1 MYLVQ
6 TVQTASPWRPQLPLP
21 KDATVHV
28 QQQHQQQQQQTQ
40 QPQQQKQQQE
50 MERVTVNSKSKD
62 KKWSLGS
69 LFRKKKKDLDT
80 DSSSEEDR
88 KAGFV
93 PVKGHGTLNGKR
105 KKRSSRIV
113 GAGFDHIVVSPHQPP
128 QQQQVQQQILLPHQQ
143 HHHHQQQQQQPQQH
157 HNQYGFRESDSINSI
172 DRYTANGS
180 LDRRTGRKELRGT
193 GVVRRN
199 SKERQS
205 SSDEESH
212 RSSSMSRFR
221 SDDSLGNHS
230 AGSHRKS
237 RTARTERYLK
247 RMSGRD
253 DGHSPQ
259 HQHQTLAPGQVNRW
273 HTQPISPSMLP
284 HGGSIQSVDVAY
296 RRPATLGSH
305 PNLRNSASLTNVH
318 GVHGHQLR
326 YAGSPSYAH
335 QLQLQQQQQVPYSS
349 QSPPNPHTVT
359 YENSFYIQ
367 SKASSMRDAIRSPP
381 PIPPRDPQR
390 RLTIGHT
397 NEARPVSYAFDRYH
411 QLQGTNG
418 GNIWQSNGKCNS
430 EDRLWVG
437 GASAMVQRTPP
448 PPSMHGVGAGVGF
461 TVTPPRASSV
471 QPAEIHQHHQLHQ
484 HHHHHHHQQ
493 QQQQT
498 QQPQQKQRYISRQQQ
513 PQAVVHP
520 PSTPPS
526 NVAYHHHQHHQQQQ
540 QAHYHHAATL
550 PVTPP
555 TQQQR
560 PGGEYRYVTDVTPRS
575 RKPIQIQDR
584 TFEPYEPKRSP
595 QPPPTGSE
603 SSLVYSGTTTPSG
616 IAARSTPRSVRADSS
631 ESVNGTGA
639 SGSRTPQQSASAFWR
654 RIEEEQSAAAG
665 SVATTVGTG
674 ANRRGRATER
684 RPGVAGTAVASRS
697 VSTSRALEIMNR
709 RNQELTRELD
719 HLLDDKQQQ
728 QQQSDENV
736 VSGRLY
742 LRQADAN
749 QATTVRSPN
758 EKMYEVKVKTSSRP
772 LNGAEVAPEKATN
785 KYEEHVAKTVAGSQT
800 VYRRYGGGGDK
811 PASEVPAPTPPM
823 RTISK
828 RNSCSEEELARKR
841 KSANLEEA
849 ISELEAIYKS
859 LKLSDEDLLE
869 RAEQRDLPTPTGFS
883 HRARTY
889 RYDPDPEDDRAKPE
903 PDLRLDDL
911 SYRSIKRANSSL
923 KTADNQPP
931 FGIPVGP
938 IPPPPTTDYLTVQPP
953 SKQQTPRF
961 VPRQSPD
968 LVADDLAFRQLR
980 KDKDLHASLDR
991 KPAPSAATTTSVP
1004 VSGNSSS
1011 GSEESRTTKRNS
1023 GSTFYTQIQRDAA
1036 KPSGGNLED
1045 YYKLELYAKSL
1056 RESSN
1061 STPGKA
1067 EKTQQKKE
1075 PASGTTEVRAKS
1087 GSPPKDH
1094 RGGNRGAVF
1103 NLPSTLKSSSSGSPP
1118 KSPRSLDSGSEPPS
1132 SVTPTP
1138 RPRSGTEPVIVGA
1151 KHKAEFEEI
1160 LNAIALEAQNTSEK
1174 LGADLAELRKETL
1187 SVSSGTSPE
1196 TKPNRRNPVNKTVA
1210 GPAAAPVVAKVS
1222 QKHSNEIDQVAEAA
1236 KYCEQMLRGVIEE
1249 TGTVKAASVEPEEVK
1264 VAPEVTM
1271 IARVILDKPTIVV
1284 ESKVEESADVP
1295 PEPIT
1300 TGELKT
1306 GIPSAVEGL
1315 IAQLTPAG
1323 SFEALSKRCQEQLS
1337 ELEDPLTSDG
1347 GVTGGDERVKSSIER
1362 DYDNLVESINPFE
1375 SDTDK
1380 KSTEEEIDL
1389 IMKECGIELELSS
1402 ASSAAPGHSSNPS
1415 VPQKIPASAQV
1426 DLGDIERPIV
1436 REQRVSSVE
1445 CLKPSVIAAE
1455 QRNKRSSSSRSPP
1468 VSSSI
1473 RLTPSDTES
1482 QYNSSEELAMIFGIK
1497 SPSPPENKPFVNSAI
1512 HELEKKLSSA
1522 TAKLSCQQQPDS
1534 SYQQSSQSSS
1544 SFSAQH
1550 NRLHQGLIQHS
1561 PALLH
1566 PQQGP
1571 YYASPQQH
1579 PDHFYATTALVAVSP
1594 VPNESSSLQAILQV
1608 IRAEKQQ
1615 ELNQHQHHV
1624 HQHQQQQQEKRVRH
1638 REQQR
1643 AVAKHCD
1650 LYIATATTT
1659 NERTSTA
1666 SPVTDQT
1673 RPVPH
1678 HHQQQ
1683 QHHHRSSSLSQTL
1696 PPLSQPKF
1704 SAVNFRRIQRHPP
1717 VSYPKRPLVTQ
1728 RSLGSPPSV
1737 NVGSS
1742 YSPSASGSTGGAGGA
1757 ANNSNNY
1764 AVPGAGLFERHRRAP
1779 HRRHESA
1786 FLKTRSKT
1794 ISDFFGPESTP
1805 VSRLLNI
1812 ICQEKEAERV
1822 AHIMNQQQQH
1832 HTRSA
1837 AINVVAS
1844 GGASSHGSTRE
1855 TRSASGSGSS
1865 GSRTLVATATS
1876 NSGSDSGS
1884 GSAPVLV
1891 DPSFAAKDIDRIAKY
1906 KADRRKPIYLR
1917 NNVHE
1922 NENERLEPSKRSLS
1936 RTPNSL
1942 PSSAIS
1948 GKAPPSSSLPPASK
1962 PSSSSTT
1969 TTTTTTNNGKRPNS
1983 TGLTVT
1989 AKKVPSSP
1997 TKPATT
2003 NGHTDQQRSTSRVR
2017 TSSSGPATSRQPDA
2031 TESVSPVHRKTAVT
2045 TVQPKAI
2052 RTTRSSRLR
2061 AAATHAPETTKPTT
2075 KPVVTGNDESQR
2087 TATLAA
2093 RTSPK
2098 HSTAGPI
2105 RKALASVGLRSGK
2118 LLSSVT
2124 RRETPA
2130 SVPLVNK
2137 ALLPTAVPPKPSV
2150 AASGGTSS
2158 GGENGGKRLVPSI
2171 AVNMKQ
2177 RLKTT
2182 TETIKGAVSTERS
2195 STLQTKRT
2203 VAKKEPVG
2211 SVNVVGTGVPPGN
2224 ENDGADDDEPAS
2236 KPTPAPVPISKLRRL
2251 TFFENP
2257 TQSNEATT
2265 AAGSARSPPEPPSSS
2280 FGTLRSRTST
2290 LKLSHSGRPE
2300 GTTLPK
2306 DVNGL
2311 SPVTGAAT
2319 GTPKPSVKGTTLE
2332 SPTKDKSAKRKS
2344 FLNRSQT
2351 EESANGGAR
2360 SANATATTPPT
2371 TEQRYQRRAK
2381 LPLGSPDI
2389 LSSSNRSSPVKS
2401 SSSVGD
2407 KSPTISPKPAMSPAK
2422 LSSPDTVT
2430 NRHFAASSA
2439 GTSPV
2444 RICSR
2449 LSTCGSTAN
2458 SSPAFAQSR
2467 SPPLAYHMEQA
2478 RRELLVTSPPRLKR
2492 PVVAPIRNASVSPP
2506 IATVG
2511 TPDDSKQDG
2520 AKAPLVNKEQPIADA
2535 VPGSPDVAQVAPAIG
2550 PEGEVREESLVLQER
2565 VASPA
2570 VLVPEEEEEIDEIS
2584 EEQSSS
2590 IGQYSK
2596 FSQILKSPTLESNS
2610 LCRMLGDLALED
2622 EDEFRGE
2629 EVVVNGEPE
2638 VEIVEEEE
2646 KHVAA
2651 PEAAPLVTGSEKEAK
2666 SSRESLTIDAKQMEA
2681 GPSGLCSASSSSVTF
2696 IAADD
2701 EDEDDDDEYD
2711 NDDGRNGMVASQ
2723 FANGGPREYIA
2734 VVDESMPAPSNR
2746 ILYDDQFNDEFMV
2759 IENSPKSQL
2768 IHSLDEADI
2777 IVLRDHDAD
2786 YADAPPSRPSSGGSY
2801 REGSKKLLKMSSVEH
2816 FERKSLS
2823 PQRSKQSVSP
2833 IFRAKSM
2840 DEGSGG
2846 NLASS
2851 SSSSAVTGTAAGTS
2865 ANHIVSILK
2874 RKTVES
2880 TVSSASNNASPVTF
2894 SPSVVDTPIRSNRKQ
2909 GILKKRCSLDE
2920 SRYSRSHSPDD
2931 RSILVRHTRR
2941 NSFEDGSAGSS
2952 SSNSTAAN
2960 QQQHGILKQNRSYE
2974 SREDVSGGGSAGS
2987 ASRNSTVGGTA
2998 SSGSGSAG
3006 SGALCVSH
3014 GILKK
3019 KNDSSSTSTPS
3030 EQPKHVSIAQAVIM
3044 AAAEICQDM
3053 LMDDEE
3059 GDGLG
3064 GGYDI
3069 KPILK
3074 SDHQAPLAPKPILKK
3089 KYSSESEEIRPIL
3102 KSSRKSSREE
3112 NSDSEE
3118 MKRSILKID
3127 SPRRRC
3133 YVDQQGGPAG
3143 DLMVCSMGSSTSS
3156 DSAPSAGQ
3164 LSLNRSLELPD
3175 SVSAPIVPQ
3184 VTNIEKPII
3193 SVAERIMNMEKFL
3206 SGANSS
3212 SSSSSS
3218 GGAGPSSSRHGVSA
3232 LSRRESFRY
3241 KTQPVTTSELNSV
3254 QQRHQQQQ
3262 EQQEQQEQAQQESQ
3276 NVSCQLVEPIVAAV
3290 SNGGVQSENHVE
3302 RAVCD
3307 DGLGLD
3313 RESNNVDCAVAS
3325 ANPGTIGSSVKFVT
3339 DDDKSNS
3346 CDQETD
3352 QGAVHEN
3359 HSEEP
3364 PTSLEPVKE
3373 PERTLAP
3380 EHSCL
3385 RSSLELL
3392 IQRSHSADRAASDR
3406 EAEPKPSSSSF
3417 ELLSPTTLGTAE
3429 SNSHSII
3436 SGEFNLAS
3444 LSSDSGVQLGRPS
3457 SRGGTD
3463 ELSTTD
3469 FVSPVKTSES
3479 EKSPSKK
3486 TLDGDVDDDLLVVV
3500 DVLGEVEED
3509 VQLLEVQEQQQQ
3521 QQQQPQH
3528 SENGRR
3534 RSAGGTFLLSPTSS
3548 SSLCSSLG
3556 RCQLRPSSSNSSASS
3571 SGDGRIVAGSEPPA
3585 LGVAS
3590 GVVRRNKLP
3599 GSSASSDNNSGS
3611 SSDLSDRESGPRSI
3625 GCDDDG
3631 TMFGGCVGFGR
3642 NGGSCGGGSGSGDD
3656 GTDKGFLR
3664 RSNSVRERASM
3675 FAQLESK
3682 LKENENP
3689 MLGRP
3694 NVPRPRRVPQFNTQT
3709 VSPTDVERSNNAINS
3724 GLTSYA
3730 QRNSLIPPASTTI
3743 MNPSSTTN
3751 NSNIIS
3757 DDSGTEF
3764 DQTSPRKPPTAY
3776 LPPNAQKLPF
3786 MAELKGGILKS
3797 KSGCVGLFPADLNS
3811 ELKSRL
3817 KKSTHSAVS
3826 NLKKSTTVSSIDGVG
3841 SLLYPSPHAANGSSS
3856 ESEDDEDGV
3865 APGKNLAKMLRNV
3878 SNTANS
3884 SVAPAPSYIP
3894 LPIASAGSAFHRPPT
3909 AAQSTLG
3916 GEGDSA
3922 IPGGGGF
3929 SRDSI
3934 SKNPAV
3940 ARRRRQNEGYKQQQL
3955 IKSKSQSELATFIP
3969 ASAIIYHNTARRHS
3983 ENENRN
3989 EFAGGSGHSSSSIIN
4004 NNNNSIGGGTLPT
4017 SVTQPH
4023 PFGGISLASRFQEPN
4038 NNNNNSSG
4046 GSIFGQEGGSE
4057 YGSTGFPAF
4066 SALRRCL
4073 TEEMRP
4079 DQDSSMVKSVSI
4091 ADRLAA
4097 LKKSGEDDWRKRVS
4111 KKDVPDDVRRENLV
4125 NNALIVAKSLES
4137 PVKNN
4142 SPRPF
4147 SRPADL
4153 VAEGGNISDRLGQ
4166 IKTSSENW
4174 KNRVELSDATNFTV
4188 AGRMATTKSPKL
4200 PFIKSDTKQ
4209 SPAMHVFR
4217 SVNPPQ
4223 LGLAKSPSMM
4233 VSSVTTT
4240 STVYGQPQQQQQ
4252 QPTTTANLS
4261 SPAPASM
4268 QQQQHRVVESLMKR
4282 SISVPG
4288 GGVAVPAPFGD
4299 LKTPTLGS
4307 KVSIPKLDDEGFG
4320 KFFVESRI
4328 TATTQASGGRTL
4340 SSEQVTLD
4348 DLDTLKTSCSAKLS
4362 QKRVVQGP
4370 RGRRATSRNPLKTLA
4385 AREDLQTEYT
4395 EIRTG
4400 IADKEL
4406 RRLKLEAI
4414 AKGSNMAVEALAGLA
4429 SVEDFKS
4436 VSLKSSTLPLNQSY
4450 VPYQPLMLLQVK
4462 GRRHVQTRLV
4472 EPVAR
4477 SLNRGDCFIL
4487 VTADRLYA
4495 FLGQYANV
4503 IERSRCKEI
4512 CEQIVR
4518 DKDLGCSAGAVTFLH
4533 DGASG
4538 PERRWREFWQLLGR
4552 DQEDQTAVMV
4562 CETGHADEDELF
4574 EACLIESNAV
4584 YEFEDDALVPLEEY
4598 WGCTPRIGM
4607 LDPRK
4612 VLIFDFGSELYVW
4625 SGKNAVTECK
4635 RAALR
4640 LAQELYTA
4648 SYSYDE
4654 CQLCPLNF
4662 CELAGDRQKD
4672 AGRLPKAGTG
4682 RPEWTLIARVTQH
4695 METVLFREKFLDWPD
4710 ITVQFR
4716 DDCCLL
4722 GGVGAGGGDSSCS
4735 IGLEIKPLDGGVLW
4749 RGNEPYEEPN
4759 LVLEN
4764 SNLGRGNFYYDH
4776 DSMRHYEVLTHS
4788 VRQWEIDEY
4797 ESKPIDGPSLGHFYA
4812 DGSYTVRWM
4821 YQISVTVREL
4831 SGKVSNRSTVVGRDR
4846 CAYFTW
4852 HGKNAPAN
4860 EKGAAAL
4867 LTVEL
4872 DKEKGAQV
4880 RVAQGQETAAF
4891 VRLFQVMFVHRNRG
4905 EARDRWR
4912 MYLITGNVPEE
4923 SVCTEVECSMRQLRS
4938 RAVILLVHGTRGRV
4952 VLWEGCKALPHA
4964 KEVGEQVLKQVLEHK
4979 SPELFDNATVSNLSS
4994 VQLNEGQESDE
5005 FFDAVGGQNRHH
5017 YHSLLGSTQR
5027 YDYTPRIFH
5036 LTSINNGN
5044 FEATELQ
5051 SALRMQDRATAYPF
5065 RQDDLYS
5072 ARQPTIFLIDNGHV
5086 LWLWQGWW
5094 PNEDGGG
5101 SRDNGSDSGASGGG
5115 ETNHSSF
5122 DSNRS
5127 GENRWQM
5134 ERRVAM
5140 ETAVSYWRAK
5150 QQALGKGP
5158 KSSTVSCNG
5167 NGNGGSVMQDE
5178 NGNDEGIDEVDAKPV
5193 LTPGYSEEEQD
5204 RALESDIVNGF
5215 VVWAGL
5221 EPLEFIAMF
5230 PEWIQRDD
5238 VAEINVQD
5246 GRKSTPQPIYDS
5258 LSLLTR
5264 KEYPLAVLLER
5275 PLPEGVDPTKLELYL
5290 HELDYPEALG
5300 MKKGDYEQLPAWKQT
5315 KLKKERGLF

>member
-1 MYLVQ
+1 MSRPCPRSLLAAAAAAK

-28 QQQHQQQQQQTQ
+28 QPQQQQQQQ
-40 QPQQQKQQQE
+40 QQSQQQQQKQQQE
-50 MERVTVNSKSKD
+50 MERVTANSKSKD

-105 KKRSSRIV
+105 KKRSSRLV
-113 GAGFDHIVVSPHQPP
+113 GAGFDHIVVSPHQLPP
-128 QQQQVQQQILLPHQQ
+128 QQQQQQPVQQQILLPHQQ
-143 HHHHQQQQQQPQQH
+143 HHHHHQTHQQQQH

-180 LDRRTGRKELRGT
+180 LDRRTGRKEMRGSS
-193 GVVRRN
+193 GIVRRN
-199 SKERQS
+199 SKDRQS

-221 SDDSLGNHS
+221 SDDSLGNQS

-259 HQHQTLAPGQVNRW
+259 QQQQHQTLAPAHVNRW

-318 GVHGHQLR
+318 GLHGHPVR

-335 QLQLQQQQQVPYSS
+335 HLQLAQQQQQAPYAS

-367 SKASSMRDAIRSPP
+367 SKAASMRDAIRSPP

-397 NEARPVSYAFDRYH
+397 NDARPVSYAFDRYH
-411 QLQGTNG
+411 QLQGG

-437 GASAMVQRTPP
+437 GGSSAMVQRTPP
-448 PPSMHGVGAGVGF
+448 PPSMHAGAGF

-471 QPAEIHQHHQLHQ
+471 QPAEM
-484 HHHHHHHQQ
+484 HHHHHHQQ
-493 QQQQT
+493 QQTQA

-526 NVAYHHHQHHQQQQ
+526 TVAYHYHQHHQQQQ
-540 QAHYHHAATL
+540 QQQQQQPHYHHSAATL

-555 TQQQR
+555 TQQR
-560 PGGEYRYVTDVTPRS
+560 PGAGEYRYVTDVTPRS

-595 QPPPTGSE
+595 QPPPPTTTGSE
-603 SSLVYSGTTTPSG
+603 SSLVYNNSGTTTPSG
-616 IAARSTPRSVRADSS
+616 IAARSTPRSARADSS
-631 ESVNGTGA
+631 ESVNGTASAA

-654 RIEEEQSAAAG
+654 RIEEEQIVAAAATGGAG
-665 SVATTVGTG
+665 SAVS
-674 ANRRGRATER
+674 RRGRATER
-684 RPGVAGTAVASRS
+684 RPGVAGTAIASRS

-728 QQQSDENV
+728 QQQQQQQQSDENV

-742 LRQADAN
+742 LRQAVDAN
-749 QATTVRSPN
+749 PATAVRSPN
-758 EKMYEVKVKTSSRP
+758 EKVYEVKVKTSSHRP
-772 LNGAEVAPEKATN
+772 LNGAEAAPEKAPN

-800 VYRRYGGGGDK
+800 VYRRYGGEK
-811 PASEVPAPTPPM
+811 QPEANVPVPTPPM

-889 RYDPDPEDDRAKPE
+889 RYDPDPEDDRAKAE

-923 KTADNQPP
+923 KTVDNQPP

-991 KPAPSAATTTSVP
+991 KPAPATTAVP
-1004 VSGNSSS
+1004 VSGSSSS
-1011 GSEESRTTKRNS
+1011 GSEEARTTKRNS
-1023 GSTFYTQIQRDAA
+1023 GSTFFTQIQRDAA

-1056 RESSN
+1056 RESS
-1061 STPGKA
+1061 SAAARTEKSPPKKA
-1067 EKTQQKKE
+1067 E
-1075 PASGTTEVRAKS
+1075 PAPSASSAPAVEVRAKS
-1087 GSPPKDH
+1087 GSPPKE
-1094 RGGNRGAVF
+1094 RSGNRGAVF

-1118 KSPRSLDSGSEPPS
+1118 KSPRSSDGGSEVP

-1196 TKPNRRNPVNKTVA
+1196 TKPNRRNAVSKTVA
-1210 GPAAAPVVAKVS
+1210 GPAVVAAVAPSVTSKQTS
-1222 QKHSNEIDQVAEAA
+1222 EIDQVAEAA
-1236 KYCEQMLRGVIEE
+1236 KYCEQMLRGVIAEE
-1249 TGTVKAASVEPEEVK
+1249 KAPSLEPQEAELV
-1264 VAPEVTM
+1264 PEVTL

-1284 ESKVEESADVP
+1284 ESKVEK
-1295 PEPIT
+1295 EPIHVPT
-1300 TGELKT
+1300 VPSTGELKT
-1306 GIPSAVEGL
+1306 SVVSSVVEGL
-1315 IAQLTPAG
+1315 IGQLTPAG

-1337 ELEDPLTSDG
+1337 ELEEDPLTSDG
-1347 GVTGGDERVKSSIER
+1347 GLTGGDDRVKSSIER

-1389 IMKECGIELELSS
+1389 IMKECGIELEQSS
-1402 ASSAAPGHSSNPS
+1402 TVQGSSKPLAGQPLA
-1415 VPQKIPASAQV
+1415 PQKIPASAQV
-1426 DLGDIERPIV
+1426 DLGDIERAVV
-1436 REQRVSSVE
+1436 RERVSSAE

-1468 VSSSI
+1468 VSSSV

-1550 NRLHQGLIQHS
+1550 NHLHQGPIQHS

-1566 PQQGP
+1566 PQQGR
-1571 YYASPQQH
+1571 YYAPPQQQQQQRQH
-1579 PDHFYATTALVAVSP
+1579 PDHFYATTASVVVSP

-1624 HQHQQQQQEKRVRH
+1624 HQQHQHGEKRVRH

-1650 LYIATATTT
+1650 LYIATATT

-1666 SPVTDQT
+1666 SPVADQT

-1678 HHQQQ
+1678 HHPHQQQ
-1683 QHHHRSSSLSQTL
+1683 QHHRSSSPSQTL

-1704 SAVNFRRIQRHPP
+1704 SAVNFRRVQRHPP

-1757 ANNSNNY
+1757 TSSNNY

-1822 AHIMNQQQQH
+1822 AHIMNQQQQQQQH
-1832 HTRSA
+1832 YHTRSA
-1837 AINVVAS
+1837 AVNGVAS

-1865 GSRTLVATATS
+1865 SRTLVATATS

-1891 DPSFAAKDIDRIAKY
+1891 DPSFAAKDIDRIVKY

-1962 PSSSSTT
+1962 PSSSNIPSNSSSS
-1969 TTTTTTNNGKRPNS
+1969 TTTTNNGKRPNS

-1989 AKKVPSSP
+1989 ATKKVPSSP
-1997 TKPATT
+1997 TKPATI
-2003 NGHTDQQRSTSRVR
+2003 NGHTDPQQRSTSRVR

-2031 TESVSPVHRKTAVT
+2031 NESVSPVHRKTAVT

-2061 AAATHAPETTKPTT
+2061 AAATH
-2075 KPVVTGNDESQR
+2075 G
-2087 TATLAA
+2087 
-2093 RTSPK
+2093 
-2098 HSTAGPI
+2098 
-2105 RKALASVGLRSGK
+2105 
-2118 LLSSVT
+2118 
-2124 RRETPA
+2124 
-2130 SVPLVNK
+2130 
-2137 ALLPTAVPPKPSV
+2137 
-2150 AASGGTSS
+2150 
-2158 GGENGGKRLVPSI
+2158 
-2171 AVNMKQ
+2171 
-2177 RLKTT
+2177 
-2182 TETIKGAVSTERS
+2182 
-2195 STLQTKRT
+2195 
-2203 VAKKEPVG
+2203 
-2211 SVNVVGTGVPPGN
+2211 
-2224 ENDGADDDEPAS
+2224 
-2236 KPTPAPVPISKLRRL
+2236 
-2251 TFFENP
+2251 
-2257 TQSNEATT
+2257 
-2265 AAGSARSPPEPPSSS
+2265 
-2280 FGTLRSRTST
+2280 
-2290 LKLSHSGRPE
+2290 
-2300 GTTLPK
+2300 
-2306 DVNGL
+2306 
-2311 SPVTGAAT
+2311 
-2319 GTPKPSVKGTTLE
+2319 
-2332 SPTKDKSAKRKS
+2332 
-2344 FLNRSQT
+2344 
-2351 EESANGGAR
+2351 

-2371 TEQRYQRRAK
+2371 EQRYQRRPK

-2422 LSSPDTVT
+2422 LSSPDTIT
-2430 NRHFAASSA
+2430 NRHFAASST

-2449 LSTCGSTAN
+2449 LSSCGSTTN

-2492 PVVAPIRNASVSPP
+2492 PVVAPVRNASVSPP
-2506 IATVG
+2506 IVTVG
-2511 TPDDSKQDG
+2511 TSVDSNQNG
-2520 AKAPLVNKEQPIADA
+2520 AKAPLVNEEQPMADA
-2535 VPGSPDVAQVAPAIG
+2535 APSPDVEQVVPAIG
-2550 PEGEVREESLVLQER
+2550 VEGEVREEDLVLQER

-2570 VLVPEEEEEIDEIS
+2570 VLVAEEEEEIDEIS

-2610 LCRMLGDLALED
+2610 LCRLMGDLALED
-2622 EDEFRGE
+2622 EESFRGE
-2629 EVVVNGEPE
+2629 EVVNGEPE
-2638 VEIVEEEE
+2638 VEIVEEEQ
-2646 KHVAA
+2646 KPAA
-2651 PEAAPLVTGSEKEAK
+2651 RPLSVPSDTGLEAEAK
-2666 SSRESLTIDAKQMEA
+2666 SSRESLTPETEQMEA

-2696 IAADD
+2696 VAADD

-2711 NDDGRNGMVASQ
+2711 NDDGHSGMVATQ
-2723 FANGGPREYIA
+2723 FATGGAGPREYIA

-2786 YADAPPSRPSSGGSY
+2786 YADAPPSRPSSSGSY

-2851 SSSSAVTGTAAGTS
+2851 SSSAATGTAAGTS

-2952 SSNSTAAN
+2952 SSNSTVATQ

-3175 SVSAPIVPQ
+3175 SVSAPVVPQ

-3206 SGANSS
+3206 SGAN
-3212 SSSSSS
+3212 SSSS

-3262 EQQEQQEQAQQESQ
+3262 QQQEQAQQESQ
-3276 NVSCQLVEPIVAAV
+3276 NVSCQLVEPIAAAA
-3290 SNGGVQSENHVE
+3290 SSDGVQSESQCGEAHVE

-3307 DGLGLD
+3307 DALD
-3313 RESNNVDCAVAS
+3313 PAREPHDADCAVAS
-3325 ANPGTIGSSVKFVT
+3325 ANPGTIGVSSVKFVT
-3339 DDDKSNS
+3339 GGE
-3346 CDQETD
+3346 QETD
-3352 QGAVHEN
+3352 QGAAVQEN

-3364 PTSLEPVKE
+3364 SPSVEPEPAKE
-3373 PERTLAP
+3373 PQRTLAP

-3392 IQRSHSADRAASDR
+3392 IQRSHSADRAAPADR
-3406 EAEPKPSSSSF
+3406 EEPKPSSSSF

-3469 FVSPVKTSES
+3469 FVSPVKTSDS

-3509 VQLLEVQEQQQQ
+3509 AQLLEIQEQQQQ
-3521 QQQQPQH
+3521 QQQH
-3528 SENGRR
+3528 SENHGRR
-3534 RSAGGTFLLSPTSS
+3534 RSAGGTLLLSPT

-3556 RCQLRPSSSNSSASS
+3556 RCQPRPSSSNSSSASS
-3571 SGDGRIVAGSEPPA
+3571 TGGDGRIVAGAEPA
-3585 LGVAS
+3585 TLGVAS
-3590 GVVRRNKLP
+3590 GVVVRRKLP
-3599 GSSASSDNNSGS
+3599 GSSASSDNSGS

-3642 NGGSCGGGSGSGDD
+3642 NGSSCGGGGSGSGDD

-3682 LKENENP
+3682 LKEKENP

-3694 NVPRPRRVPQFNTQT
+3694 NVPRPRRAPQFNTQT

-3743 MNPSSTTN
+3743 MNPSTTTTTT

-3764 DQTSPRKPPTAY
+3764 DQASPRKPPAAY

-3841 SLLYPSPHAANGSSS
+3841 SLLYPSHPHAANNGSSS

-3884 SVAPAPSYIP
+3884 SAAPPPSYIP
-3894 LPIASAGSAFHRPPT
+3894 LPIASGASPFHRST
-3909 AAQSTLG
+3909 AAAATATQSTQG

-3922 IPGGGGF
+3922 IPGGGF

-3989 EFAGGSGHSSSSIIN
+3989 EFGGGSGNSIIS
-4004 NNNNSIGGGTLPT
+4004 NNNSTVGGTLPA
-4017 SVTQPH
+4017 SVTQSH
-4023 PFGGISLASRFQEPN
+4023 PFGGAPFASRFQESN
-4038 NNNNNSSG
+4038 NNNYNSSG
-4046 GSIFGQEGGSE
+4046 IFGQEGNSSE

-4153 VAEGGNISDRLGQ
+4153 VPEGGNISDRLGQ

-4240 STVYGQPQQQQQ
+4240 STVYGQPPQQQQQ
-4252 QPTTTANLS
+4252 QHTITTANLS

-4320 KFFVESRI
+4320 KFFVESRVA
-4328 TATTQASGGRTL
+4328 ATMAAGGGRTL
-4340 SSEQVTLD
+4340 GTGEASEHVTLD
-4348 DLDTLKTSCSAKLS
+4348 DLDTLKTSCGAKLS

-4518 DKDLGCSAGAVTFLH
+4518 DKDLGCSAGAVTFLN

-4552 DQEDQTAVMV
+4552 DQEDQSAVMV
-4562 CETGHADEDELF
+4562 SETGHADEDELF

-4584 YEFEDDALVPLEEY
+4584 YEFEDDALVPVEEY
-4598 WGCTPRIGM
+4598 WGCIPRIAM

-4612 VLIFDFGSELYVW
+4612 VLVFDFGSELYVW

-4640 LAQELYTA
+4640 LAQELYSA

-4654 CQLCPLNF
+4654 CQLSPLNF

-4672 AGRLPKAGTG
+4672 AARLPKAGTG

-4722 GGVGAGGGDSSCS
+4722 GGGGIGAGGGGDSSCS

-4749 RGNEPYEEPN
+4749 RGIEPYEEPN

-4764 SNLGRGNFYYDH
+4764 SNLGRGNFYYDR

-4905 EARDRWR
+4905 ESRDRWR
-4912 MYLITGNVPEE
+4912 MYMITGNVPEE

-4952 VLWEGCKALPHA
+4952 VLWEGCKALAHA
-4964 KEVGEQVLKQVLEHK
+4964 KEVGEHVLKLVLEHK

-4994 VQLNEGQESDE
+4994 VRLDEGRESDE

-5150 QQALGKGP
+5150 QLALGKGP
-5158 KSSTVSCNG
+5158 KGNSKQPDNGTLTCNG
-5167 NGNGGSVMQDE
+5167 NGGGGVTAVQDE
-5178 NGNDEGIDEVDAKPV
+5178 NGNDEGIDEVDAKPE
-5193 LTPGYSEEEQD
+5193 LTPGYIEEEPD

-5300 MKKGDYEQLPAWKQT
+5300 MKKGDYDQLPAWKQT